1 MRNESRARPR
11 SGLQTKFGTGTW
23 SKARLQRPSKIR
35 LRPGAVSTKATAE
48 VRCDGQEAG
57 PAPGFRVQIGQTRL
71 AGQHVSRI
79 CGACPHG
86 CGALTSFKKAL
97 HPILCFSH
105 FSALAEIVHNPLA
118 QHKCQSLIILEF
130 PISNPGREGICAG
143 RESQP
148 KSIIL
153 PFIYFILDGTDRSW
167 KGRAGL
173 AYPAPSRSPSC
184 VILPEQRSKI
194 QAGMRHVPSRPDREV
209 QTSDDLIAGAD
220 IVAVCSCMKCMAL

>member
-130 PISNPGREGICAG
+130 PISNPGREGMSAE

-148 KSIIL
+148 NSIIL
-153 PFIYFILDGTDRSW
+153 MPFIYFILDRDGS
-167 KGRAGL
+167 KLEGPGGL
-173 AYPAPSRSPSC
+173 GIPR
-184 VILPEQRSKI
+184 
-194 QAGMRHVPSRPDREV
+194 SRPEPLLRHPHGATVENPGGDA
-209 QTSDDLIAGAD
+209 TS
-220 IVAVCSCMKCMAL
+220 SKRT